1 MKMDRHHKNPLLREF
16 CPSIWSQFRSKDIC
30 LMPANEHAKYHSA
43 LRRKPKFVYLRA
55 VADEIASEWVLGEES
70 LANELDDLW
79 EKNKNFL

>member
-1 MKMDRHHKNPLLREF
+1 
-16 CPSIWSQFRSKDIC
+16 
-30 LMPANEHAKYHSA
+30 MPANEHAKYHSA